1 MAEYQRLDELCHINM
16 GQSPDSTSYNQVG
29 EGIPFFQGNADFGT
43 IHPVTRVWCNAPTK
57 IVETGTLLISVRA
70 PIGALNFA
78 TEQSCIGRGLAGI
91 TPKNDINL
99 KYIYYCLKSKTNEL
113 NAKGTGS
120 TFKAIAKKALGETSV
135 KVVPSADQAKIVE
148 ILDKTCSVI
157 EARKQQLAELDNL
170 IKARFVEMFGNPVS
184 NEMRWEQVPLSACVE
199 SIDNGKSFVCDSAA
213 RQGDW
218 PAVLKL
224 SAATYGFYRPEE
236 NKAMLDDKQF
246 VEDAAVRVGDLLF
259 TRKNTPELVGMCAYV
274 YDTPRKLMMP
284 DLIFRLNTTPNC
296 NKLFLWKLINHDFFR
311 ECIQAIA
318 TGSAKSMSNIS
329 KERLLGLKII
339 LPPIGLQEQF
349 AAFVEQTDKSK
360 VVEAIHKT
368 NTLFNTTLNGGN
380 RYDIRANEYK
390 TK

>member
-170 IKARFVEMFGNPVS
+170 IKARFVEMFGDPVQNPLGWPTRPLLEMGYCKNGMNFHTGDSGVELHCLGVGDFKDNSVINGTDYLPTVS
-184 NEMRWEQVPLSACVE
+184 LNEAPPEE
-199 SIDNGKSFVCDSAA
+199 SMLQDGDIVFVRSNGNKALVGRCLVIYPRNTPTTYSGFCIRYRLTSSEVNTIYLL
-213 RQGDW
+213 R
-218 PAVLKL
+218 VLKTDSMRKRMAGRGANIQNL
-224 SAATYGFYRPEE
+224 NQQILAT
-236 NKAMLDDKQF
+236 LDI
-246 VEDAAVRVGDLLF
+246 
-259 TRKNTPELVGMCAYV
+259 P
-274 YDTPRKLMMP
+274 
-284 DLIFRLNTTPNC
+284 
-296 NKLFLWKLINHDFFR
+296 
-311 ECIQAIA
+311 
-318 TGSAKSMSNIS
+318 
-329 KERLLGLKII
+329 
-339 LPPIGLQEQF
+339 LPPMELQEQF
-349 AAFVEQTDKSK
+349 AAFVEQVDKSK

>member
-170 IKARFVEMFGNPVS
+170 IKARFVEMFGDPVQNPLGWPTRPLL
-184 NEMRWEQVPLSACVE
+184 EMGYC
-199 SIDNGKSFVCDSAA
+199 
-213 RQGDW
+213 
-218 PAVLKL
+218 
-224 SAATYGFYRPEE
+224 
-236 NKAMLDDKQF
+236 
-246 VEDAAVRVGDLLF
+246 
-259 TRKNTPELVGMCAYV
+259 
-274 YDTPRKLMMP
+274 
-284 DLIFRLNTTPNC
+284 
-296 NKLFLWKLINHDFFR
+296 
-311 ECIQAIA
+311 
-318 TGSAKSMSNIS
+318 
-329 KERLLGLKII
+329 
-339 LPPIGLQEQF
+339 
-349 AAFVEQTDKSK
+349 
-360 VVEAIHKT
+360 KT
-368 NTLFNTTLNGGN
+368 
-380 RYDIRANEYK
+380 E
-390 TK
+390 